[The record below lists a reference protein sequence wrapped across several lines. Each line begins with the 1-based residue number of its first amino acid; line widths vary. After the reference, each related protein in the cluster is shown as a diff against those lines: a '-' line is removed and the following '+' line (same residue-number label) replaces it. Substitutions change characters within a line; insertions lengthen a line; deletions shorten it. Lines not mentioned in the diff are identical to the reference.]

1 MTLAVIPAA
10 RTDIGQVRA
19 RNEDAVAVAQNGCLA
34 VVADGMGGPPAG
46 DLASS
51 LAVETVVS
59 FFDVYPPPLSGEG
72 REARVAH
79 MDDAMQEAHHRIQTE
94 ARGNSENEG
103 MGCTLTILHV
113 DPSDG
118 AFLIGH
124 VGDSRAYRRSNGSFA
139 QLTTDQTLVQE
150 QVDRGIISADAARH
164 HPLGHILTQAVGSE
178 GEIVPEMVTGT
189 AEAGDLF
196 LLCSDGLV
204 RVMDNGELGEWME
217 RSEGKGLDELAE
229 RLIKESNARGAP
241 DNVTVALLRVV
252 TEDP

>member
-10 RTDIGQVRA
+10 RTDVGQVRA
-19 RNEDAVAVAQNGCLA
+19 RNEDAVAVVKNGCLA

-51 LAVETVVS
+51 LAVETVLS
-59 FFDVYPPPLSGEG
+59 FFEASPPPGSGEG

-118 AFLIGH
+118 TFLIGQ
-124 VGDSRAYRRSNGSFA
+124 VGDSRAYRMSGGSFA

-178 GEIVPEMVTGT
+178 GEIVPEMITGT
-189 AEAGDLF
+189 AELGDLF

-204 RVMDNGELGEWME
+204 RVMDNGEVGEWIE
-217 RSEGKGLDELAE
+217 RWEGKSLDELAE
-229 RLIKESNARGAP
+229 SLIKESNARGAP
-241 DNVTVALLRVV
+241 DNVTVVVLRVV
-252 TEDP
+252 ADS

>member
-10 RTDIGQVRA
+10 RTDVGQVRA
-19 RNEDAVAVAQNGCLA
+19 RNEDAFALAKDGCLA

-59 FFDVYPPPLSGEG
+59 FFEASPPPGSGEG

-79 MDDAMQEAHHRIQTE
+79 MDDAMQEAHQRIQTE

-124 VGDSRAYRRSNGSFA
+124 VGDSRAYRMSHGSLV

-178 GEIVPEMVTGT
+178 GEIVPEMITGI
-189 AEAGDLF
+189 AEAGDLL

-204 RVMDNGELGEWME
+204 RVMDNGELGEWVE
-217 RSEGKGLDELAE
+217 RLEGGNLDELAE
-229 RLIKESNARGAP
+229 SLIVESNARGAP
-241 DNVTVALLRVV
+241 DNVTVAVLRVV
-252 TEDP
+252 TDP